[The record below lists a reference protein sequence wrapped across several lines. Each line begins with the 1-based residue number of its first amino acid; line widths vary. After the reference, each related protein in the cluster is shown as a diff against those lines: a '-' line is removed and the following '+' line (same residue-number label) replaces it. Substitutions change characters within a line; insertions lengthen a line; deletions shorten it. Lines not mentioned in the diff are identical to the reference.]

1 MARNKRDHDHSA
13 FRPEDEIDELFGG
26 ANPNPERV
34 GCPGEDVLRAAARK
48 ALPMEHAV
56 YDHLTECSECYREF
70 RQLQPQRSGRPR
82 AYAMGA
88 IAAAVFI
95 AVVGGS
101 YVMRSFGSGAG
112 SNAAQAVVLDYQHES
127 TTRSEAGDPARKVN
141 SLVRR
146 KVDAT
151 ILTPTGSEPGKYE
164 IRLVDATGRV
174 WRGEATE
181 GAMDKAAVRLKV
193 RLDLRSV
200 PRGRYSLEVR
210 RVGED
215 WDPHPISIE

>member
-34 GCPGEDVLRAAARK
+34 GCPGEDLLRAAARK

-70 RQLQPQRSGRPR
+70 RLFQTQHSSRPR

-88 IAAAVFI
+88 IAAALLV

-101 YVMRSFGSGAG
+101 YAMRNFGSGAWG
-112 SNAAQAVVLDYQHES
+112 DATQALVLDYQRE
-127 TTRSEAGDPARKVN
+127 TATRSEAGDPSRKVN
-141 SLVRR
+141 SLTRS

-151 ILTPTGSEPGKYE
+151 ILAPTASEPGKYE
-164 IRLVDATGRV
+164 IRVVDASGRV
-174 WRGEATE
+174 WRSETTE
-181 GAMDKAAVRLKV
+181 GAMDNSALRLKV

-200 PRGRYSLEVR
+200 PRGRYSLEIR

-215 WDPHPISIE
+215 WDPHPVSIE